1 MTWEGVL
8 ADVPRFQRELP
19 YVFFR
24 RCPTRG
30 CEPCLAVDEDEF
42 ELNEDVPA
50 VARSRGFTHG
60 LPADDVSQMMENL
73 RQQDP
78 HADRDVLLRAIAPAS
93 GSALPRGTCGS
104 GRRRVTAS
112 PMPPGAAP
120 PA

>member
-1 MTWEGVL
+1 MTWERVL

-19 YVFFR
+19 HVFFR

-30 CEPCLAVDEDEF
+30 CKPCLAVDEDEV
-42 ELNEDVPA
+42 EPNEDVPA

-78 HADRDVLLRAIAPAS
+78 HADRDVLLRAITHSFEWDAFIDLS
-93 GSALPRGTCGS
+93 GI
-104 GRRRVTAS
+104 
-112 PMPPGAAP
+112 
-120 PA
+120 